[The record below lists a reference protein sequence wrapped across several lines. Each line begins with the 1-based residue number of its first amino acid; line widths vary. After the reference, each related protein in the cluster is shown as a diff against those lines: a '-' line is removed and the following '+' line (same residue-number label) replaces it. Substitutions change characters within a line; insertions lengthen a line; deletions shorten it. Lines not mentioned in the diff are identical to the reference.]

1 MQYRLQGWSKKYE
14 LGIKEIDLQHQ
25 YFFKLITRLADELKS
40 SSDLP
45 YQKSLFV
52 ELGLYTHF
60 HFVSEENLMH
70 RSGYSGVQE
79 HKKLHNKLIDGLNKN
94 KLLFEEGHIE
104 AIQVIDF
111 LEMWFI
117 SHTVKEDRKFAD
129 YMIG

>member
-25 YFFKLITRLADELKS
+25 YFFNLINRLAEELEIS
-40 SSDLP
+40 NDLP
-45 YQKSLFV
+45 YKKSLFN

-70 RSGYSGVQE
+70 RSGYAGLQE

-111 LEMWFI
+111 LELWFV
-117 SHTVKEDRKFAD
+117 SHTVKEDRKFAE

>member
-14 LGIKEIDLQHQ
+14 LGIKEIDLQHN
-25 YFFKLITRLADELKS
+25 YFFELIARLSDELQNCTDHS
-40 SSDLP
+40 
-45 YQKSLFV
+45 YQKSLFL

-60 HFVSEENLMH
+60 HFVSEENLMY
-70 RSGYSGVQE
+70 RSGYSGLEE

-104 AIQVIDF
+104 AIQVVDF

-117 SHTVKEDRKFAD
+117 NHTVKEDRKFAEF
-129 YMIG
+129 ISS

>member
-1 MQYRLQGWSKKYE
+1 MQNRLQGWSKEYE

-25 YFFKLITRLADELKS
+25 YFFRLITRLADELKN
-40 SSDLP
+40 SSDFP

-60 HFVSEENLMH
+60 HFVSEENLMQ
-70 RSGYSGVQE
+70 RSGYPGLHE

-111 LEMWFI
+111 LKMWFI
-117 SHTVKEDRKFAD
+117 SHTVKEDRKFAE
-129 YMIG
+129 YIIG

>member
-1 MQYRLQGWSKKYE
+1 MQNRLQGWSKEYE

-25 YFFKLITRLADELKS
+25 YFFRLITRLADELKN
-40 SSDLP
+40 SSDFP

-60 HFVSEENLMH
+60 HFVSEENLMQ
-70 RSGYSGVQE
+70 RSGYPGLHE
-79 HKKLHNKLIDGLNKN
+79 HNKLIDGLNKN

-111 LEMWFI
+111 LKMWFI
-117 SHTVKEDRKFAD
+117 SHTVKEDRKFAE
-129 YMIG
+129 YIIG